1 MKQREIP
8 ASWVVLILL
17 MAVIAVAALVWN
29 YFVLQRR
36 TFELHQRHV
45 AVVSALQRIRVLDE
59 AVTSYAKL
67 GAVSGVSHYES
78 RYGQLRGELAALL
91 NSAVEQSPDPDVA
104 RKVREA
110 GAANQRLLEVEKRAF
125 TRLGQGGPTG
135 AIALLE
141 SDEYLTQKKVFS
153 DGMTQAS
160 AWLDESYRET
170 EQELRQSRILS
181 VTISGSAV
189 LLMMLACLW
198 AIISAHHSQSQYRR
212 SRAKQALQANML
224 KNLPQKIVV
233 KDPEGRLLWCNAAF
247 LAHVKR
253 PEHQVIGRTDF
264 DLFSAELAER
274 HRSYDRNVMA
284 SHKTQEI
291 IEEQVDPDGQRRTV
305 KMVKVRLDGVG
316 DQTLGV
322 LTIFWD
328 VTEELQGKELE
339 QLQERLRYTLTLSG
353 SLHHEIR
360 NPLTGVIGN
369 LQLCLLTDG
378 LPKHVRENLREAEA
392 AANRIHEVM
401 TKLSSLNKD
410 ITIREFG
417 ESNVLD
423 LEKSV

>member
-1 MKQREIP
+1 MKPREIP
-8 ASWVVLILL
+8 ASWVILTLL
-17 MAVIAVAALVWN
+17 MAVVAVAALVWN

-45 AVVSALQRIRVLDE
+45 AVVSALQRILVLDE

-78 RYGQLRGELAALL
+78 RYGQLRVELAMLL
-91 NSAVEQSPDPDVA
+91 NSAVQQSPDSDVA

-110 GAANQRLLEVEKRAF
+110 GAANQRLLESEKRAL
-125 TRLGQGGPTG
+125 TRIGQGGPTE

-141 SDEYLTQKKVFS
+141 SDEYLAQKKAFS

-160 AWLDESYRET
+160 AWLDESYRAT

-189 LLMMLACLW
+189 LLMMLACIW
-198 AIISAHHSQSQYRR
+198 AIVSAHHAQSQYRR
-212 SRAKQALQANML
+212 SRAKQALQANVL
-224 KNLPQKIVV
+224 KNLPQRIVV
-233 KDPEGRLLWCNAAF
+233 KDLDGRLLWCNAAF
-247 LAHVKR
+247 LAYVKR
-253 PEHQVIGRTDF
+253 PERQVIGRTDF
-264 DLFSAELAER
+264 DLFPAELAER
-274 HRSYDRNVMA
+274 HRTHDRNVIA
-284 SHKTQEI
+284 SHKAQEI
-291 IEEQVDPDGQRRTV
+291 VEEEVDPDGQRRTI
-305 KMVKVRLDGVG
+305 KMVKVRLDGEG
-316 DQTLGV
+316 NQTLGV

-339 QLQERLRYTLTLSG
+339 QLQERLRYTLTFSG

-378 LPKHVRENLREAEA
+378 LPKHVRENLLEAEA
-392 AANRIHEVM
+392 AAKRIHEVLS
-401 TKLSSLNKD
+401 KLSSLDKD
-410 ITIREFG
+410 IKLREFG
-417 ESNVLD
+417 ESKVID
-423 LEKSV
+423 LEKSI